1 MVSLQSNRQKIYYG
15 ELTGWQDVYDSEGY
29 KTGEKKKTYSTPA
42 PFLIYVSPA
51 KGQNAWNP
59 YGIGDEYSN
68 VMSTNDRTCPITE
81 NSVLWIGID
90 PFDQYGNVVREHNY
104 IVTRKADGLNSI
116 LYAIK
121 KVDVSDPDSPA
132 SSA

>member
-15 ELTGWQDVYDSEGY
+15 ELEGYTDLVDENGY
-29 KTGEKKKTYSTPA
+29 KTGEKVNVYSTPS

-51 KGQNAWNP
+51 KGENSWNP

-68 VMSTNDRTCPITE
+68 VMSTNDRTCPIQE
-81 NSVLWIGID
+81 DSVLWVGID
-90 PFDQYGNVVREHNY
+90 PQIDEITGKATVEHNY
-104 IVTRKADGLNSI
+104 IVTRKAPGLNSI

-121 KVDVSDPDSPA
+121 RVDVS
-132 SSA
+132 